1 MSRNLLVCCDGTWN
15 DAEQTAEAERSN
27 VWRFLEIAAPIR
39 GETNK
44 YFRGVGTGDLQD
56 RLKGGIWGFGI
67 GRSICEAYGWL
78 AKKYQPGDNIFLVGF
93 SRGAFT
99 VRSLAGMIGCR
110 GLNTRLAG
118 LEPDAYRKGV
128 AAEYEAYRA
137 RATVEHPAP
146 NIHFVGVFDTVG
158 KLGVPDSHTIA
169 NWFDQPQH
177 WAFHNTQLGAHVIH
191 GRHALAID
199 ERRAAFMPTLW
210 ESSTG
215 KPVYD
220 FNKGGRT
227 VKQLWFC
234 GQHSDIGGGAN
245 QPATNMA
252 LHWMLQE
259 AKNCGLQV
267 DDAAMAKLELD
278 VAAKLTDSSGRPLK
292 IMPRSVPLLEPFHV
306 DKLIHASVTARRNKD
321 ANYWPTRPLKAAPTS
336 TVVEAGK
343 GQEWQPTGV
352 WVKQGQT
359 LVAKT
364 ASRLGEN
371 HVAGYVAN
379 GRNPK
384 IDGTWP
390 EHEPFALNETFTVKN
405 GGGYVYFRVLRQPV
419 AHKKT
424 GNKLMWKKLTVTL
437 EQQ

>member
-15 DAEQTAEAERSN
+15 DAEKTKESERSN
-27 VWRFLEIAAPIR
+27 VWRFLEIAAPVR

-44 YFRGVGTGDLQD
+44 YFPGVGTGDLND

-78 AKKYQPGDNIFLVGF
+78 AKQYQSGDQLFLVGF

-118 LEPDAYRKGV
+118 LDEDAYRKGV

-137 RATVEHPAP
+137 GDSVANPKP

-158 KLGVPDSHTIA
+158 KLGVPDDHKII
-169 NWFDQPQH
+169 NLFDQPEN
-177 WAFHNTQLGAHVIH
+177 WAFHNTKLGSHVIH

-199 ERRAAFMPTLW
+199 ERRAEFMPTLW
-210 ESSTG
+210 VTNAG
-215 KPVYD
+215 QPIYD
-220 FNKGGRT
+220 SEKDGRT

-252 LHWMLQE
+252 LRWMLEE
-259 AKNCGLQV
+259 ARDCGLKI
-267 DDAAMAKLELD
+267 DADAIVNLKLDVTAKLSN
-278 VAAKLTDSSGRPLK
+278 SSGRPLTV
-292 IMPRSVPLLEPFHV
+292 MPRGVPLLEPVNVGKIVH
-306 DKLIHASVTARRNKD
+306 DSVTARRDKD
-321 ANYWPTRPLKAAPTS
+321 AAYWPALFFSANPIPFAVCS
-336 TVVEAGK
+336 GK
-343 GQEWQPTGV
+343 GQAWQSAGV
-352 WVKQGQT
+352 WLENGQKFI
-359 LVAKT
+359 AKT
-364 ASRLGEN
+364 AGRRGGTFVSGF
-371 HVAGYVAN
+371 VAN
-379 GRNPK
+379 GGNPN

-390 EHEPFALNETFTVKN
+390 DHEKFALNEPFKVKN
-405 GGGYVYFRVLRQPV
+405 GSGYVYFRVLREPV
-419 AHKKT
+419 THGK
-424 GNKLMWKKLTVTL
+424 GGDRLMWRTLTVSL
-437 EQQ
+437 EGL